1 MNVLKLSQGERQLR
15 WTSCRTSAGRV
26 TLAGG
31 STFLHINT
39 LARLTGTTLG
49 VASVTE
55 YQLKS
60 KGLKQKFVSRNWNL
74 TSQNTLWSKYQGK
87 LNERGTSVHFIIP
100 KRLWIFMKVNFDS
113 ACREIVFTYKHLLK
127 LSQVEDYLGYP
138 SPYNLGLR
146 AGWSLPLF

>member
-1 MNVLKLSQGERQLR
+1 MNVRKLSQGERQLR

-31 STFLHINT
+31 SIFLHINT

-60 KGLKQKFVSRNWNL
+60 KGLKQKFVSRN
-74 TSQNTLWSKYQGK
+74 
-87 LNERGTSVHFIIP
+87 
-100 KRLWIFMKVNFDS
+100 
-113 ACREIVFTYKHLLK
+113 
-127 LSQVEDYLGYP
+127 
-138 SPYNLGLR
+138 
-146 AGWSLPLF
+146 